1 LIRGYR
7 IGRSGK
13 KALRSMGLNVLGG
26 VSAYFI
32 AQGFA
37 FSVDYFFSAPQVM
50 VTTIFITCYSGM
62 VVVFVFRVWE
72 DAKVLTE
79 DLKIVIIANEH
90 ETLPTDSGS
99 AQIKPTLF
107 DQETYEAF
115 QALICSLP
123 REYTVIKLNRLYFL
137 EKLGSFPIQK
147 MQELVKDQIAFSQL
161 LTCLKSD
168 NYIRTDGFSFSIQP
182 GMWETRRQEM
192 KSNTQEFSRWK
203 QVADDLTGASIN

>member
-1 LIRGYR
+1 MVAPA
-7 IGRSGK
+7 K
-13 KALRSMGLNVLGG
+13 NALRSMGLNVLGG

-32 AQGFA
+32 AQGVALTAESFFA
-37 FSVDYFFSAPQVM
+37 APQAVA
-50 VTTIFITCYSGM
+50 TTIFVTSYSGM

-79 DLKIVIIANEH
+79 NLSIVIIANEH
-90 ETLPTDSGS
+90 ETLPADSGS
-99 AQIKPTLF
+99 AQIQPTLF

-137 EKLGSFPIQK
+137 EKLAAFPNQK
-147 MQELVKDQIAFSQL
+147 LQDLVKDQKAFSQL

-168 NYIRTDGFSFSIQP
+168 NFIRTDGFSFSIQH
-182 GMWETRRQEM
+182 GMWQTKRQEL
-192 KSNTQEFSRWK
+192 KSNKDEFSRWQ
-203 QVADDLTGASIN
+203 QVADDFTGTRVN